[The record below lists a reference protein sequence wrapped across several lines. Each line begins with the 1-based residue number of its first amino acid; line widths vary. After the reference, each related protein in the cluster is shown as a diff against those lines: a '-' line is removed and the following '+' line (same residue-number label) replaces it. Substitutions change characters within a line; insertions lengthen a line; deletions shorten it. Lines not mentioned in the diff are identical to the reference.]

1 MREWLVTVGVGMKAS
16 GLQASGPGDGV
27 GVRPAEVLRPIRR
40 AAPQTLGHCL
50 QTVQQHWTRPMARLS
65 RQWSRWAGPAL
76 AARCRPLSLHGR
88 TLTVAV
94 DQSHWLQAVQ
104 YSRHQLLG
112 RLQAAGF
119 AITELR
125 LQQRSPQSPT
135 DLDQQQQQQ
144 SWDQHPSRGQMG
156 KDVCPRCNIP
166 TPQGELQRWGHCCFC
181 QRSSL
186 PPPRLQQGPG

>member
-1 MREWLVTVGVGMKAS
+1 MGMKAS

-27 GVRPAEVLRPIRR
+27 GVRPAQVLRPSRR
-40 AAPQTLGHCL
+40 GAPRALGHCL
-50 QTVQQHWTRPMARLS
+50 QTMQQHWTGPMARLS
-65 RQWSRWAGPAL
+65 RQWSRWAGPTL

-94 DQSHWLQAVQ
+94 DQPHWLQAVQ

-125 LQQRSPQSPT
+125 LQQRSPRSPA
-135 DLDQQQQQQ
+135 DLDQRQQQQ
-144 SWDQHPSRGQMG
+144 SWDQHPSRGPMG
-156 KDVCPRCNIP
+156 NHICQRCHTP
-166 TPQGELQRWGHCCFC
+166 TPPRELQRWGHCCFC

-186 PPPRLQQGPG
+186 PPPPLQQGPG

>member
-1 MREWLVTVGVGMKAS
+1 MKAS

-27 GVRPAEVLRPIRR
+27 GVRPAEVLRPTRR

-50 QTVQQHWTRPMARLS
+50 QTVRQHWTRPMARLS
-65 RQWSRWAGPAL
+65 RQWSRWAGATL

-125 LQQRSPQSPT
+125 LQQRSSQSPA

-156 KDVCPRCNIP
+156 KDVCPRCNTP